1 MLSTERVAYWYFRLN
16 GFFQMENFIVHPER
30 RRGGQRTDADLIG
43 VRFPFRADRYVD
55 TPEHPIQDD
64 QDTLSLEEGWTE
76 IVIVEVKRIE
86 RCTLNGPWT
95 NPENQNVQRVL
106 AAIGC
111 FETDRLDEV
120 ATEIY
125 STGLFE
131 DEERKQRLRL
141 IAVGREKNGKL
152 LGDFPAVLQITWE
165 EILKFIG
172 CRLYKYRSPK
182 SDNKQW
188 DDQIKLMQEI
198 VQYCVKGQEFDD
210 LKFVHICSEQLG
222 IRKA

>member
-30 RRGGQRTDADLIG
+30 GRGGQRTDADLIG

-76 IVIVEVKRIE
+76 MVIVEVKRNDS
-86 RCTLNGPWT
+86 CTLNGPWT
-95 NPENQNVQRVL
+95 NPDNQNVQRVL

-111 FETDRLDEV
+111 FETDRLDDV
-120 ATEIY
+120 AAPIY
-125 STGLFE
+125 DAGIFK

-152 LGDFPAVLQITWE
+152 QDDFPAVLQITWR

-198 VQYCVKGQEFDD
+198 VQDCVNGQEFDD
-210 LKFVHICSEQLG
+210 LKFVHFCSQAMDIKE
-222 IRKA
+222 A